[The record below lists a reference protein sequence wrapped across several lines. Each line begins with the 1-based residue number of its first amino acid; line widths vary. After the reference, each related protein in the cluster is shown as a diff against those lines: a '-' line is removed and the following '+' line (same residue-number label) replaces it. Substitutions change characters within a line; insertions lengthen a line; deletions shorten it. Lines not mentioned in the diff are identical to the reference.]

1 MQMPSLTDTFGR
13 VHDDLRL
20 SVTDKCNLRCRYC
33 IPVEPDR
40 WLERAELLTY
50 EEITRL
56 VTVLAA
62 CGVRSVRLT
71 GGEPLLRRG
80 LPDLVA
86 QLTAVEGIDEVSLTT
101 NAVLLADHAQALAD
115 AGLARINVSLDS
127 LRPERFE
134 QISQREG
141 FDQVLA
147 GLAAAR
153 AAGLDPIKINA
164 VAMRGFNDDEAVD
177 FARWAREHGYH
188 MRFIEYMPLESGP
201 VAWSRERV
209 VGADELL
216 EQIVAAFPL
225 TRLTKPGSSSPAVT
239 YGFSDGAP
247 GSIGVIPT
255 VTAPFC
261 NACARVRLSADGR
274 FRNCLFAGG
283 DTDVR
288 TPLRDGASTEDL
300 VALFTGSVT
309 AKGPG
314 GCLAIQATGRA
325 LPLSRTMHQ
334 IGG

>member
-1 MQMPSLTDTFGR
+1 MATLEDTFGR

-33 IPVEPDR
+33 IPVEPER
-40 WLERAELLTY
+40 WLERGELLTY

-56 VTVLAA
+56 VTVLARQ
-62 CGVRSVRLT
+62 GVKTVRLT

-86 QLTAVEGIDEVSLTT
+86 QLTAVPGIEQVALTT
-101 NAVLLADHAQALAD
+101 NGVLLAEHAQALAD
-115 AGLARINVSLDS
+115 AGLSRINVSLDS
-127 LRPERFE
+127 LRPDRFE

-141 FDQVLA
+141 YPQVME

-177 FARWAREHGYH
+177 FAHFAREHDYH
-188 MRFIEYMPLESGP
+188 VRFIEYMPLEAGP
-201 VAWSRERV
+201 IAWSRERV

-216 EQIVAAFPL
+216 EMIVARFPL
-225 TRLTKPGSSSPAVT
+225 TRRTKPGDPSPAVT

-255 VTAPFC
+255 VTNPFC
-261 NACARVRLSADGR
+261 GACTRVRLSADGR

-283 DTDVR
+283 DTDLR
-288 TPLRDGASTEDL
+288 TPLRDGADDAAL
-300 VALFTGSVT
+300 AALFTGSVQ

>member
-1 MQMPSLTDTFGR
+1 MATLKDTFGR

-33 IPVEPDR
+33 IPVEPER
-40 WLERAELLTY
+40 WLDRDELLSY
-50 EEITRL
+50 EEIARL
-56 VTVLAA
+56 VTVLAT

-80 LPDLVA
+80 LPGLVA
-86 QLTAVEGIDEVSLTT
+86 QLMAVPGIDEVSLTT
-101 NAVLLADHAQALAD
+101 NGILLEEHAQALAD
-115 AGLARINVSLDS
+115 AGLTRINVSLDT

-134 QISQREG
+134 KISQRDG
-141 FDQVLA
+141 FERVIA

-177 FARWAREHGYH
+177 FARWAREHDYH
-188 MRFIEYMPLESGP
+188 MRFIEYMPLEAGP
-201 VAWSRERV
+201 IAWSRERV
-209 VGADELL
+209 VGAAALL
-216 EQIVAAFPL
+216 EAIVACFPL
-225 TRLTKPGSSSPAVT
+225 TRLSKPGDPSPAVT

-255 VTAPFC
+255 VTDPFC
-261 NACARVRLSADGR
+261 ANCTRVRLSADGR
-274 FRNCLFAGG
+274 FRNCLFAGA

-288 TPLRDGASTEDL
+288 TALREGAGDEAL
-300 VALFTGSVT
+300 IALFTGSVQ